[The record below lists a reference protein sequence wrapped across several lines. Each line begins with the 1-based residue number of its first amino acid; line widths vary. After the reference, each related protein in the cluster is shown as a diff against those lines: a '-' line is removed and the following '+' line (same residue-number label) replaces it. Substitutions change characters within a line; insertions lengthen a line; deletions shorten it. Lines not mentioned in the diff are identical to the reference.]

1 MRGYVKQ
8 RFFRLFSTFQGVRD
22 LSEERAKTLN
32 KQEDRL
38 ARIRDLENKKKSL
51 ETYLSEAASS
61 IQEKVR
67 RDETTVCASL
77 EKEYRHEINSLSQKL
92 KSGISL
98 LESIQALRD
107 ADAKNYQGAFA
118 RDQQRIAD
126 LEK

>member
-1 MRGYVKQ
+1 M
-8 RFFRLFSTFQGVRD
+8 
-22 LSEERAKTLN
+22 
-32 KQEDRL
+32 
-38 ARIRDLENKKKSL
+38 
-51 ETYLSEAASS
+51 SEAASS

-67 RDETTVCASL
+67 RDEATVCASL